1 MPTARRTHAEM
12 NAETTRRLVAAARR
26 AFGEQGYAATSMDG
40 LCAEAGLTRG
50 ALYHHFGGK
59 PGLLEAVVREIDAEI
74 GERLEA
80 RWAAIEDPWEA
91 FVACNVAYLETALE
105 PEVQRI
111 LLRDAPAALGQR
123 LREIDAEGSIAPLAE
138 ALEELVRLGR
148 VVPCDAEAT
157 ARLLNG
163 ALVDAALWIAA
174 AEDAPSRLKRA
185 EGSMRT
191 LMEGLRRTD

>member
-1 MPTARRTHAEM
+1 
-12 NAETTRRLVAAARR
+12 
-26 AFGEQGYAATSMDG
+26 
-40 LCAEAGLTRG
+40 
-50 ALYHHFGGK
+50 
-59 PGLLEAVVREIDAEI
+59 
-74 GERLEA
+74 
-80 RWAAIEDPWEA
+80 
-91 FVACNVAYLETALE
+91 
-105 PEVQRI
+105 VQRI

-174 AEDAPSRLKRA
+174 GEDAPSRLERA